1 MGMTSFRHI
10 NNPLLALKAL
20 LLCLVLSAT
29 AQTALAQQVKGR
41 VSDAETGEPLA
52 FVEVYYEGMKG
63 KGCLTDFDGNY
74 KIGFRKGT
82 LVFSMM
88 GYQQLTFEITA
99 SRTLNVKMSLDA
111 KLMQEVEVTKKKQR
125 YSRKNNPAVEMMRKV
140 IAAKEKTDLHNKD
153 YFSYD
158 KYQKLTFSMN
168 EVSESV
174 FEEGKFKRMPFL
186 KDHVE
191 VHPLTGKLILPLN
204 VTETV
209 LTKIYRKKPKAE
221 KDIITGERSDGINDL
236 FNTGDIVTEIIK
248 DCFTDVDIY
257 DDEVRLLQYPFI
269 SPISSSSAIRF
280 YRYFITDTVVVNN
293 EKCFQIDFTPN
304 NPQDFGFSGSLFITA
319 DSTWRVRRV
328 DMGIPSNSDVNF
340 VDEMNIIQEYV
351 DLPTGEHVLST
362 DKMLVQLGVTKFI
375 QKFQLERNTHY
386 SNYSFESIP
395 DKAFKFKG
403 SQRTEPNAM
412 MREDD
417 FWAEQRR
424 DTLTKSESRMS
435 EFVHKLENIKM
446 LKYVLFVGKAFI
458 ENFVETSVNPKKP
471 SKVDIGP
478 VNTMITHNFVE
489 GLRLRASAQTTA
501 NLNAHW
507 FGRGYFA
514 YGFDDEKWK
523 GMAELTYSFNKKDY
537 LPREFPVS
545 NLTFQYANDLI
556 SPSDRFLPTDKDNI
570 VVSFKWTTVD
580 HMMYYERYKLTY
592 DKEWENGLRIN
603 LGFNRE
609 EDTPTAALFYQ
620 PMNGTASPTIDTNSN
635 IDHIISSEFSFGVQ
649 FQPGATY
656 INTKKRRLTTN
667 LDAPVYSISHTA
679 GIKGFMG
686 GDYNYNLTE
695 ASIYK
700 RFWVRSWGKMDFMF
714 KGGIQW
720 NKVPF
725 PLLIYPPA
733 NLSYIMENNNFNL
746 IDNMEFL
753 NDRYALL
760 FYSWDLNGKLLN
772 RIPLIKRLKWR
783 EYIGCN
789 VLWGTLTDKNNPT
802 LPENYGD
809 TELFYF
815 PGNFNDDGTFTSNSR
830 AMNDKRP
837 YVELVVGIHNI
848 FKLLHVQYVHRVNY
862 IHEGTQKWGIR
873 FTFRL
878 TF

>member
-1 MGMTSFRHI
+1 MTPI
-10 NNPLLALKAL
+10 PNKPITLALKAILACL
-20 LLCLVLSAT
+20 LLIMPT
-29 AQTALAQQVKGR
+29 AIHAQQIKGR
-41 VSDAETGEPLA
+41 VTDAETGEPLA
-52 FVEVYYEGMKG
+52 FVKVYYEGMENKAQ
-63 KGCLTDFDGNY
+63 LTDLNGNY
-74 KIGFRKGT
+74 NIPLHKAT
-82 LVFSMM
+82 LIFTMM
-88 GYQQLTFEITA
+88 GYEQQEIPITA
-99 SRTLNVKMSLDA
+99 TRTLNIKMALDA
-111 KLMQEVEVTKKKQR
+111 KLMQEVKVTQKKKR
-125 YSRKNNPAVEMMRKV
+125 YTRKNNPAVDMMRKV
-140 IAAKEKTDLHNKD
+140 IKAKENTDLHNKD

-168 EVSESV
+168 EVTEAV

-191 VHPLTGKLILPLN
+191 IHPITGKLILPLN

-209 LTKIYRKKPKAE
+209 LTKIYRKKPTAE

-257 DDEVRLLQYPFI
+257 NDEIRLFQYPFI
-269 SPISSSSAIRF
+269 SPISSTSAIRF
-280 YRYFITDTVVVNN
+280 YRYFITDTLMVNN
-293 EKCFQIDFTPN
+293 EKCYQIDFTPN
-304 NPQDFGFSGSLFITA
+304 NPQDFGFSGTLYITA
-319 DSTWRVRRV
+319 DSTWRVRKV
-328 DMGIPSNSDVNF
+328 DIGLPQNSDVNF
-340 VDEMNIIQEYV
+340 VDEMNVIQEYE
-351 DLPTGEHVLST
+351 DLPGGEHVLTT
-362 DKMLVQLGVTKFI
+362 DRMLVQLGKSKFI

-386 SNYSFESIP
+386 SNYSFEPIP

-424 DTLTKSESRMS
+424 DTLTKSESKMN
-435 EFVHKLENIKM
+435 EFVRKLENIKM
-446 LKYVLFVGKAFI
+446 LRYVLFVGKAFI
-458 ENFVETSVNPKKP
+458 ENFVETSINPKKP

-501 NLNAHW
+501 NLNPHW

-592 DKEWENGLRIN
+592 DKEWENGLRVN
-603 LGFNRE
+603 FGFNRE

-620 PMNGTASPTIDTNSN
+620 PMNGTNSPTTDITNN
-635 IDHIISSEFSFGVQ
+635 IDHIITTDLSFGIQ

-667 LDAPVYSISHTA
+667 LDAPVYSLSHTA

-700 RFWVRSWGKMDFMF
+700 RFWVRSWGKMDFML

-720 NKVPF
+720 NKVPY

-733 NLSYIMENNNFNL
+733 NLSYIMENNTFNL

-760 FYSWDLNGKLLN
+760 FYSWDMNGKLLN
-772 RIPLIKRLKWR
+772 RIPVIRHLKWR

-789 VLWGTLTDKNNPT
+789 VLWGTLTDKNNPL
-802 LPENYGD
+802 LPENYSD
-809 TELFYF
+809 PELFYF
-815 PGNFNDDGTFTSNSR
+815 PGNFSADGTFTANSR
-830 AMNDKRP
+830 VMDKKRP
-837 YVELVVGIHNI
+837 YVEVVAGIHNI
-848 FKLLHVQYVHRVNY
+848 FKLLHVQYVHRLNY
-862 IHEGTQKWGIR
+862 IRPGTQKWGIR